1 MNIVLLGLI
10 LAVIF
15 ALLYVVF
22 NTGSQSKPLDP
33 PQPPAPLQAQLP
45 QAAKPQAPGAANTA
59 PSPNKVVELESG
71 DQAREFLNKKE
82 AGILLVYAPWCGHC
96 KMMMPHY
103 ENASNQSKARFA
115 RLEGAKAQDFM
126 REKQIRGFPTVF
138 TVNSNGDVNLYQGGR
153 DANSLVAAGNAL

>member
-1 MNIVLLGLI
+1 MNIILLGLI

-22 NTGSQSKPLDP
+22 NTGAQSKPLDP
-33 PQPPAPLQAQLP
+33 PQPPAQLQAP
-45 QAAKPQAPGAANTA
+45 QAKPQPPAAAHAGPT
-59 PSPNKVVELESG
+59 KVVEIETA
-71 DQAREFLNKKE
+71 DQAREFLSKKE
-82 AGILLVYAPWCGHC
+82 AGLLLVYAPWCGHC

-103 ENASNQSKARFA
+103 DNASLQSSARFA

-138 TVNSNGDVNLYQGGR
+138 TVNTNGEVNLYQGGR
-153 DANSLVAAGNAL
+153 DVNSLIAAGNAQL